1 MQAEDIIRIKEIQA
15 NTKTVE
21 NEMKQQSL
29 YNELLKL
36 LKIKML
42 TPSDQTCD
50 LLQQLINRV
59 RNR

>member
-21 NEMKQQSL
+21 NEMKQQTL
-29 YNELLKL
+29 YDELLRL
-36 LKIKML
+36 LRIKML
-42 TPSDQTCD
+42 TPSDQSCD

>member
-1 MQAEDIIRIKEIQA
+1 MQAEDIIRIKEVQA

-29 YNELLKL
+29 YDELLRL
-36 LKIKML
+36 LRIKML
-42 TPSDQTCD
+42 TPSDQSCD